1 MAIKDYITVK
11 NVIFFIVAVLFVK
24 FISKIS
30 GIAMM
35 FFASY
40 VLACSLSPLVEIL
53 SKKIKRPMAAT
64 VVMSGMFGIFIAFY
78 W

>member
-11 NVIFFIVAVLFVK
+11 NVIFLIVAVLFVK

-40 VLACSLSPLVEIL
+40 VLACSFSPLVEIL
-53 SKKIKRPMAAT
+53 SKKIKGGYFTKTALDK
-64 VVMSGMFGIFIAFY
+64 ILKEIK
-78 W
+78 